1 MVIGLSRFSTS
12 SVRSGKLLFVT
23 CVMNVSILSDFS
35 YLRHKVTINFLTGAS
50 VMFPFSVLRLVMT
63 TACLPP
69 PPPSFSVPPSRL
81 SPPLFTFLDQ
91 SYQELSTEFI
101 FSKHLLVAFR
111 VLSIICLFSGSLI
124 SCLYYFFNFAFFDL
138 SCCFFPDLRASR
150 RCLRRAGGEATAS
163 QPARQAAA
171 LGAAPWR

>member
-1 MVIGLSRFSTS
+1 MLFAFRLAVELLPPFGNKVQFRVEIYEQFGLLSALIES
-12 SVRSGKLLFVT
+12 SSGKGGYHGNKQARLLFG
-23 CVMNVSILSDFS
+23 NRPNLS
-35 YLRHKVTINFLTGAS
+35 
-50 VMFPFSVLRLVMT
+50 
-63 TACLPP
+63 P